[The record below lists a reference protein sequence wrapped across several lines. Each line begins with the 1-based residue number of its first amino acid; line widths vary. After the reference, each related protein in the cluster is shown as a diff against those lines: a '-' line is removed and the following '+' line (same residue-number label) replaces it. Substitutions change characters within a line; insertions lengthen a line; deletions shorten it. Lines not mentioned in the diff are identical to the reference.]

1 MDKQGETH
9 FELGELLGI
18 IWRRKWYII
27 IPTILAAGAA
37 FGLTYFLTP
46 VYETSAIVWV
56 GNTVQLSGDLGRIIG
71 NELKAIGQSRNRS
84 EELRSLRNEIKS
96 SPYMKQLVSRLDLDK
111 DPGLEKRAVRMQEKW
126 PHLNLDQIKFN
137 LLLEDLRDRISIDF
151 SGSDQIQITAESED
165 PYMAQEITRTI
176 SEIFINEKK
185 RQQMGS
191 VQASQDFSNEQLEK
205 YEEDLQKKVKE
216 RTDFEKEFMKI
227 QIDDMVASDDNRR
240 DINSE
245 IQATQLEITDKE
257 EEAKDLLKKITAVPS
272 SKIELNQSDE
282 LKRLKGE
289 VKSLLT
295 SIANLMLRYR
305 WSDPEIL
312 NFKSRLYSY
321 MDKIEDEN
329 RRLVNIQFAEY
340 PDETRQNLVDLFN
353 MRSQLDMLYSRQN
366 NLQLA
371 LNDLNNKMGL
381 MPEYQARLDQLTRE
395 VTAARELRDRFKQQ
409 QETAQISQAVL
420 NESEYKVIQPAQ
432 IPLSPTFPD
441 KKKLLIMGIML
452 GLVLG
457 GGLIL
462 LRELLDNT
470 FRKVEDVEDYLD
482 IPVIG
487 VIPDI
492 ESVKKARLGA

>member
-1 MDKQGETH
+1 MSKQNETH
-9 FELGELLGI
+9 FELSELFGI
-18 IWRRKWYII
+18 VWRRKWYII
-27 IPTILAAGAA
+27 IPTILATAAA
-37 FGLTYFLTP
+37 FGLAHYLTP
-46 VYETSAIVWV
+46 VYQTSAIVWV
-56 GNTVQLSGDLGRIIG
+56 GNTVQLSGDLARIVG
-71 NELKAIGQSRNRS
+71 NDLTALGQSRNRS

-96 SPYMKQLVSRLDLDK
+96 SPYISQLVNRLELDK
-111 DPGLEKRAVRMQEKW
+111 DPDLEKKAAKMQGKW

-137 LLLEDLRDRISIDF
+137 LLLEDLRERITIEF
-151 SGSDQIQITAESED
+151 SGSDQIQIAAESED
-165 PYMAQEITRTI
+165 PYLAREITQTI

-205 YEEDLQKKVKE
+205 YEEDLQAKIKR

-245 IQATQLEITDKE
+245 IQATQIEITDKE
-257 EEAKDLLKKITAVPS
+257 EEARDLLKKVTEVPS
-272 SKIELNQSDE
+272 GKIDLNESDE

-312 NFKSRLYSY
+312 NFKSRLYTY

-340 PDETRQNLVDLFN
+340 SDETRQNLLALFN

-395 VTAARELRDRFKQQ
+395 VTAAREIRDRFKQQ

-432 IPLSPTFPD
+432 IPLNPTFPD
-441 KKKLLIMGIML
+441 QKKLLIMGMML
-452 GLVLG
+452 GMVLG

-462 LRELLDNT
+462 VRELLDST
-470 FRKVEDVEDYLD
+470 YKKIEDVEDHLD
-482 IPVIG
+482 LPVIG

-492 ESVKKARLGA
+492 NYLKKARIG